1 MRSLSVLL
9 ALITTLA
16 LTTSC
21 ANEEQ
26 RVYRGGQRVYEAP
39 LGLQEHYSFRFV
51 DKWRISHDWL
61 SGPLELR
68 GCQGY
73 GSNSFR
79 RLGGYGQ
86 LSLESMEPLIE
97 KNGVIYSVYEHKGA
111 FKLSSPR
118 QRIYGTDRNGKFENY
133 TDFCGH
139 FFRDS
144 LNGLGLYII
153 KPDSAKGTD
162 ELLTG
167 AKPVMINGLQWLRK
181 ETPIQDWSK
190 SRERATAPIE
200 TWILK
205 IPDTQYWMWLSFSAS
220 ASSTPGL
227 GANAYPE
234 KHRRLLELFH
244 NIVASVKL
252 EPIAPINLDHLN
264 LTEVR

>member
-1 MRSLSVLL
+1 MRTRSVLVTL
-9 ALITTLA
+9 IAALV
-16 LTTSC
+16 LTTGC

-39 LGLQEHYSFRFV
+39 LGVQEHYSFRFV

-61 SGPLELR
+61 SGPSDLR
-68 GCQGY
+68 GCEGYSLNPFRLKQTQGNLSIEMNAPFVER
-73 GSNSFR
+73 SNFLYLVS
-79 RLGGYGQ
+79 
-86 LSLESMEPLIE
+86 
-97 KNGVIYSVYEHKGA
+97 EHKA
-111 FKLSSPR
+111 IWSLSNRR
-118 QRIYGTDRNGKFENY
+118 QKIYGTDRNGKFENY
-133 TDFCGH
+133 SPFCGH